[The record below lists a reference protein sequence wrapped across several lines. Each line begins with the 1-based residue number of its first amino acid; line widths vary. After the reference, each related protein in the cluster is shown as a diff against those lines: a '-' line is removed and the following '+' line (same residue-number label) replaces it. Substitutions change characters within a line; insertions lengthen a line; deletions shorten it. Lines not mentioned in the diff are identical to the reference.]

1 MSVNSWLCF
10 FWHHLKFVFLD
21 NNNFISLLWLS
32 NLSRNSFMTCL
43 VFHYWNANTFSVSI
57 EKEKKKTHKKE
68 MPISRNSDLNKT
80 NTGIWL
86 MILKKY
92 KYFFVVVT
100 SQRNIYL
107 KITQLP
113 FFSKS
118 LCYFRIKMSQYMEQN
133 NWKLRYQFCL

>member
-1 MSVNSWLCF
+1 
-10 FWHHLKFVFLD
+10 
-21 NNNFISLLWLS
+21 
-32 NLSRNSFMTCL
+32 
-43 VFHYWNANTFSVSI
+43 
-57 EKEKKKTHKKE
+57 

-80 NTGIWL
+80 NAGIWL

-92 KYFFVVVT
+92 KYFFIVVT